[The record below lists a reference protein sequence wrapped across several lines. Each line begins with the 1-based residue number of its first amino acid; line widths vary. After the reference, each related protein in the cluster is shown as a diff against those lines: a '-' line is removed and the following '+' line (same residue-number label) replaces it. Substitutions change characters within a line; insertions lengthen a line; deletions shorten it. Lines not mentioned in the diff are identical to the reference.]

1 MRTWIPGR
9 GLAAAVILMLA
20 VGVGTLTTTFAIVR
34 AALWRE
40 VPFPDAARLSI
51 VSLQRNPPGEAP
63 RRERWSFARA
73 ERLKTLQRSFDAV
86 ATYSPAS
93 LTLSAPGHGA
103 ELIYGERVSV
113 EYLPMLGAVPTRGR
127 LFVEGDDDPGRPSTI
142 AIVTE
147 RLWQRLFPERVDA
160 AFDSERGDRLIR
172 LNGVAL
178 TVVGVVPSSFRG
190 LSDRSDIWI
199 PRTVSPQITYAEY
212 LTTNQN
218 FIPVIARM
226 RSGID
231 REQLQAELEQ
241 IGAAINR
248 ELPSDPNNP
257 GEHVTALSV
266 PLREARIDPTAARSL
281 PVLLGSVAMLHLL
294 ACANVANLLLGRAAA
309 RRQEYAVRLA
319 LGSGSGRLFAGVL
332 SQSGAIAL
340 VGGCLGVFA
349 AWIATGYAALPGN
362 TWNRAFGIVAPFD
375 VPDFVLTDLAFG
387 TALALGTALLVALA
401 PALTACRV
409 NVAAGVRGSDR
420 TSSGRAMSL
429 RRPTLRGV
437 LVAIEAAVA
446 TLLVVAAGLL
456 WNSYQKM
463 QHAEIGVDADHVLT
477 FWVIPSEA
485 RVPPP
490 AAPAFVGRLLD
501 AIAQVPG
508 VQGVTVD
515 GGAPLSG
522 SASTTLFIAGRPVLE
537 RGQAP
542 AVLRH
547 YVAPGHFQTLGIP
560 VLQGRVF
567 TASDT
572 AEAPRVTV
580 ISATAARR
588 FWPDGNAIGQRVW
601 FGGGSSFDS
610 PDRSALIVGI
620 VGDVAY
626 QPFDRTANFTS
637 FYTPYLQFTY
647 ASRAVFVR
655 TSQEPMAAL
664 ADVRRAVATV
674 EPDLALQDPR
684 PLDEL
689 LRGSWARQRRDTA
702 LFSGFG
708 LTALGLAASGIF
720 AVLAYS
726 VGTRRREFGIR
737 IALGARS
744 RGIVWLVLV
753 EGLAFPIAGLIVGLA
768 ASLALSRVLQLSLYD
783 TSPLDPSVFLSMSVL
798 LVAAAAV
805 AGLIPAW
812 RATRA
817 DPVESL
823 RSE

>member
-1 MRTWIPGR
+1 MRAR
-9 GLAAAVILMLA
+9 GLILAVILMLA
-20 VGVGTLTTTFAIVR
+20 AGVGALTTTFAIVR

-40 VPFPDAARLSI
+40 VPFPDAERLSLI
-51 VSLQRNPPGEAP
+51 SLQRNPPGEAP

-93 LTLSAPGHGA
+93 LTLSAPGHEA

-113 EYLPMLGAVPTRGR
+113 EYLPMLGAVPMRGR
-127 LFVEGDDDPGRPSTI
+127 LFVEGDDDPGRPSAI
-142 AIVTE
+142 AIVTD
-147 RLWQRLFPERVDA
+147 RLWQRLFPDA
-160 AFDSERGDRLIR
+160 AFDTERIVR

-190 LSDRSDIWI
+190 LSDRSDVWL

-218 FIPVIARM
+218 FIPVIARL
-226 RSGID
+226 RPGISAD
-231 REQLQAELEQ
+231 RTQAELAQ
-241 IGAAINR
+241 IGAVINR
-248 ELPSDPNNP
+248 ELPSDPGNP
-257 GEHVTALSV
+257 DELVTALSV
-266 PLREARIDPTAARSL
+266 PLRDARVDPTAARSL
-281 PVLLGSVAMLHLL
+281 PVLLGSVALLHLL
-294 ACANVANLLLGRAAA
+294 ACANVANLLLGRAAG
-309 RRQEYAVRLA
+309 RRHEYAVRLA

-332 SQSGAIAL
+332 CETAAIAL
-340 VGGCLGVFA
+340 VGGCGGIIA
-349 AWIATGYAALPGN
+349 AWMATGYAALPGN

-375 VPDFVLTDLAFG
+375 VPAFALTDVVFG
-387 TALALGTALLVALA
+387 VALALATALLVALA

-409 NVAAGVRGSDR
+409 NVAAAVRGSER
-420 TSSGRAMSL
+420 TASGRAMSL

-437 LVAIEAAVA
+437 LVGIEAAVA
-446 TLLVVAAGLL
+446 TVLVVAAGLL
-456 WNSYQKM
+456 WNSYQRM
-463 QHAEIGVDADHVLT
+463 QHADVGVDTDHVLT

-485 RVPPP
+485 RVPPA
-490 AAPAFVGRLLD
+490 AAPAFVSRLLD

-522 SASTTLFIAGRPVLE
+522 SASTTLFIAGRPMPE

-567 TASDT
+567 SDADT
-572 AEAPRVTV
+572 ADAPRVTV

-588 FWPDGNAIGQRVW
+588 FWPGGNAIGQRVW

-637 FYTPYLQFTY
+637 FYTPYRQFTY
-647 ASRAVFVR
+647 AARAVFVR
-655 TSQEPMAAL
+655 TAQDPMAAL

-702 LFSGFG
+702 WFSGFG

-720 AVLAYS
+720 AVLAHS
-726 VGTRRREFGIR
+726 VGARRREFGIR
-737 IALGARS
+737 IALGAQS

-753 EGLAFPIAGLIVGLA
+753 EGMAFPIAGLIVGLTV
-768 ASLALSRVLQLSLYD
+768 SLALSRVLRLSLYE
-783 TSPLDPSVFLSMSVL
+783 TSPLDPSVFVSMSVL
-798 LVAAAAV
+798 LVVSAAA